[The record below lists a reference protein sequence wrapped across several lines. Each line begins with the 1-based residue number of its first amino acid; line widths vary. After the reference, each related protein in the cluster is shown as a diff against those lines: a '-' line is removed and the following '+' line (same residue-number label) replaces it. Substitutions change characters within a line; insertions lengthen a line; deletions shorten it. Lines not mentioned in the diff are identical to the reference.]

1 MSFTLNT
8 NLYHAWI
15 DHSLPRIK
23 YSLLNSFLPLS
34 VLIATYLKI
43 GDLINVYKY
52 PKGGGRQM
60 VEARLF
66 SVVHRDRTRSN
77 DLKLEHKKYLTVI

>member
-1 MSFTLNT
+1 
-8 NLYHAWI
+8 
-15 DHSLPRIK
+15 
-23 YSLLNSFLPLS
+23 
-34 VLIATYLKI
+34 
-43 GDLINVYKY
+43 
-52 PKGGGRQM
+52 M